1 MSPSPEP
8 RPALTIV
15 NEGLPRLAAMTG
27 LVRVLSVA
35 ETRELLD
42 DEELDE
48 LLALVA
54 EHLKTLGTLLARWQR
69 HGEVG

>member
-1 MSPSPEP
+1 
-8 RPALTIV
+8 
-15 NEGLPRLAAMTG
+15 MTG

-35 ETRELLD
+35 ETRERLD
-42 DEELDE
+42 DEEMDE

-54 EHLKTLGTLLARWQR
+54 EHLKTLGTLLERWQR